1 MDSMEKGIAAINEQG
16 ILPLFYHDDA
26 ELCKDIVR
34 VLYECGIRV
43 IEFTNRG
50 ENALANF
57 RQLLSLKE
65 DGLPDL
71 KIAVGTIRTAE
82 QADDFIA
89 AGADM
94 LISPVFDA
102 DIADR
107 AYLHKKLWIPGCM
120 TPTEIH
126 VAQKAGCNLVKLF
139 PGNVLGPGFVS
150 GVRELFP
157 GLNMMPTG
165 GVEVE
170 EKNIRGWFDA
180 GVCAVG
186 LGSKLIS
193 KDLLAKRDFDKL
205 RSLTKEAI
213 ELVKRVRNN

>member
-1 MDSMEKGIAAINEQG
+1 MESIEKGIASIKAQG
-16 ILPLFYHDDA
+16 VLPLFYHDDA
-26 ELCKDIVR
+26 ELCIDITR
-34 VLYECGIRV
+34 VLYESGIRV

-50 ENALANF
+50 EYALKNF
-57 RQLLSLKE
+57 SRLLQLKE
-65 DGLPDL
+65 KELPGLQL
-71 KIAVGTIRTAE
+71 AVGTIRTAE
-82 QADDFIA
+82 QADKFIDV
-89 AGADM
+89 GADM

-107 AYLHKKLWIPGCM
+107 AYLQKKLWIPGCM

-139 PGNVLGPGFVS
+139 PGNILGPSFVS
-150 GVRELFP
+150 AIRELFP

-170 EKNIRGWFDA
+170 EKNIRAWFGA

-193 KDLLAKRDFDKL
+193 KEVLEKRDLDVL
-205 RSLTKEAI
+205 RTRTLAAMRIVNE
-213 ELVKRVRNN
+213 VR